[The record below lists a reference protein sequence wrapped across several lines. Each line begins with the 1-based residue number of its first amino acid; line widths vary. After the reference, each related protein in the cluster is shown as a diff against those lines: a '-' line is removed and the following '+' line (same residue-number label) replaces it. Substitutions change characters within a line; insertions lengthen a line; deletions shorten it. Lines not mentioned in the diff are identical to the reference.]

1 MFGFATA
8 FWIGIGLA
16 TLYIWSARTSA
27 LVEKLLGAGLLMSIG
42 LWYLGFGIFEG
53 ATLTALVPQIL
64 GGLFFAA
71 LGYLG
76 FTRSLFF
83 PGIGWMIHATW
94 DFASP
99 HFSDVSYMPEWA
111 APMCL
116 GFDILVGIYLL
127 ARSQE
132 LLHATHQGNVGSL

>member
-1 MFGFATA
+1 MLTFVAA
-8 FWIGIGLA
+8 FGIGLA
-16 TLYIWSARTSA
+16 LAIVYILSAWRSA
-27 LVEKLLGAGLLMSIG
+27 WIEKLLGAGLLMG
-42 LWYLGFGIFEG
+42 VGVWYLGFGIFEG
-53 ATLTALVPQIL
+53 TTLTILIPQIL
-64 GGLFFAA
+64 GGLFFAV

-76 FTRSLFF
+76 FARSLFF

-116 GFDILVGIYLL
+116 SFDILVGVYLL
-127 ARSQE
+127 ARSQK
-132 LLHATHQGNVGSL
+132 LLEAAHPRKAD

>member
-1 MFGFATA
+1 MLTFVAA
-8 FWIGIGLA
+8 FGIGLA
-16 TLYIWSARTSA
+16 LAIVYILSAWRSA
-27 LVEKLLGAGLLMSIG
+27 WIEKLLGAGLLMG
-42 LWYLGFGIFEG
+42 VGVWYLGFGIFEG
-53 ATLTALVPQIL
+53 TTLTVLIPQIL
-64 GGLFFAA
+64 GGLFFAV

-116 GFDILVGIYLL
+116 SFDILVGVYLL
-127 ARSQE
+127 ARSQK
-132 LLHATHQGNVGSL
+132 LLEAAHQRKAD

>member
-1 MFGFATA
+1 MLSFATA

-16 TLYIWSARTSA
+16 TLYVLSARQSA
-27 LVEKLLGAGLLMSIG
+27 LIEKLLGAGLLMSIG
-42 LWYLGFGIFEG
+42 LWYTGFGIIAG
-53 ATLTALVPQIL
+53 AALTTLIPQIL

-83 PGIGWMIHATW
+83 PGIGWLIHATW

-116 GFDILVGIYLL
+116 GFGILVGVYLL
-127 ARSQE
+127 ARSQK
-132 LLHATHQGNVGSL
+132 LLNATHQGNAG

>member
-1 MFGFATA
+1 MLSFATA

-16 TLYIWSARTSA
+16 TLYVLSARQSA
-27 LVEKLLGAGLLMSIG
+27 LIEKLLGAGLLMSIG
-42 LWYLGFGIFEG
+42 LWYTGFGIIAG
-53 ATLTALVPQIL
+53 AALTTLIPQIL

-83 PGIGWMIHATW
+83 PGIGWLIHATW

-116 GFDILVGIYLL
+116 GFDILVGVYLL
-127 ARSQE
+127 ARSQK
-132 LLHATHQGNVGSL
+132 LLNATHQGNAG